1 MSGQKTQAV
10 LASLVE
16 LRGELAELLEAKID
30 AESRETA
37 LVDVLAKVRAHPSIA
52 RADALIEQLSTQ

>member
-1 MSGQKTQAV
+1 MNNPEV
-10 LASLVE
+10 LAVLVE

-30 AESRETA
+30 AENQNTA
-37 LVDVLAKVRAHPSIA
+37 LVDVLSEVRAHPSIA